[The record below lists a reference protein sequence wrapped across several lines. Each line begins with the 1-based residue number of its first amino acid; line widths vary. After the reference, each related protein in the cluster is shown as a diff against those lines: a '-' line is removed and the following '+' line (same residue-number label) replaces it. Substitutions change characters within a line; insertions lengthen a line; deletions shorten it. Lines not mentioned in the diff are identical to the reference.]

1 MEIMRINPIYQ
12 QTHIRSFAFPSSLQS
27 IDSIEMLLDELR
39 EQFALSEHVYSSIW
53 VSLNEAITNAV
64 IHGNKQNV
72 NKKVHLSVEL
82 KWDNFICFTVRDE
95 GDGFDYESLPDPT
108 SPDRIDQ
115 PNGRGV
121 FLMKKLADLALFSGE
136 GTTVDLYFDLT
147 KP

>member
-1 MEIMRINPIYQ
+1 MRINPIHPQYHAQ
-12 QTHIRSFAFPSSLQS
+12 SFAFPSSLQS
-27 IDSIEMLLDELR
+27 IDSLEILLDEIR

-53 VSLNEAITNAV
+53 VSLNEAISNAI
-64 IHGNKQNV
+64 IHGNRQDMT
-72 NKKVHLSVEL
+72 KKVHLSVEL

-108 SPDRIDQ
+108 SPERIDQ

-121 FLMKKLADLALFSGE
+121 FLMKKLADLALFSNH